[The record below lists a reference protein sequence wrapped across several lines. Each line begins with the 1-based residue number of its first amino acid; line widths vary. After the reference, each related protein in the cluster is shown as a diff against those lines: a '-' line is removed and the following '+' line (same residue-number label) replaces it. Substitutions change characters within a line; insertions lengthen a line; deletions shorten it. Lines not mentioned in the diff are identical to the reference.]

1 MKNIVSIILGSFIL
15 MFFYACESSE
25 DISNK
30 LDHEVPSYK
39 VLTDS
44 LLVHRGQT
52 VDIQVEVSDNA
63 GLAKLVLSYSNWSLR
78 ESVSLSDQNY
88 PKTYTFATSVIIPDD
103 ALTEWSENKILND
116 GTTVKIT
123 QHYHQLNLEATDMNM
138 NVRNIPIYLQVQ

>member
-1 MKNIVSIILGSFIL
+1 LE
-15 MFFYACESSE
+15 FYSDVLFCLRVVACESSE

-44 LLVHRGQT
+44 LLVRRGQKA
-52 VDIQVEVSDNA
+52 DIRVEVSDNA
-63 GLAKLVLSYSNWSLR
+63 GLNKLVFSYSNWSLR

-88 PKTYTFATSVIIPDD
+88 PKTYTFTTTITVPDD
-103 ALTEWSENKILND
+103 ALTEWSEDKILNN

-123 QHYHQLNLEATDMNM
+123 QHFHKLNLEASDINM
-138 NVRNIPIYLQVQ
+138 NVRNIPVYLQVQ